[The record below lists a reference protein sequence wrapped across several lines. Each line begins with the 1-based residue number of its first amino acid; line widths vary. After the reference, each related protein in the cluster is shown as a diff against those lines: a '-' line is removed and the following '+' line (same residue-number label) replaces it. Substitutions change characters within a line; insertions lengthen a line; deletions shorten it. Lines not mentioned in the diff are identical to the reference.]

1 MSLQDPFGNL
11 PLPSDFPIFPNIY
24 GPAADGTWSTA
35 RPLQAIININPK
47 LTVPYMQHYS
57 FGIQQELFQNYLFE
71 IGFVG
76 SKGTHLP
83 FSLNINQ
90 ALPANAQSPIRGQST
105 NTAGNVNLR
114 VPYLGFSPTGL
125 SEVNTGTDSRYN
137 SLQTSITKRLSRGYQ
152 FNASYTWSKSLDNS
166 SGGTSSTLGNISGSQ
181 DNLSQARG
189 LSDFNRSHRAVG
201 TVIYELPKIGPGALQ
216 GWQFSG
222 IVTVQSGLPFNI
234 TDNTGAALYGVTSSR
249 ANWAPGATV
258 SSVTL
263 SGNVR
268 NRLTRYFDTS
278 GFVKAGN
285 EFGNTGRNILIG
297 PGQSNVDFSV
307 IKKTKMP
314 KTEAGNIEFRTEF
327 FNLLNHA
334 NFDLPQNSV
343 SSSTFGQITKTT
355 NNARLIQ
362 FALKLNF

>member
-1 MSLQDPFGNL
+1 M
-11 PLPSDFPIFPNIY
+11 
-24 GPAADGTWSTA
+24 
-35 RPLQAIININPK
+35 
-47 LTVPYMQHYS
+47 
-57 FGIQQELFQNYLFE
+57 
-71 IGFVG
+71 
-76 SKGTHLP
+76 
-83 FSLNINQ
+83 
-90 ALPANAQSPIRGQST
+90 
-105 NTAGNVNLR
+105 
-114 VPYLGFSPTGL
+114 
-125 SEVNTGTDSRYN
+125 
-137 SLQTSITKRLSRGYQ
+137 
-152 FNASYTWSKSLDNS
+152 
-166 SGGTSSTLGNISGSQ
+166 
-181 DNLSQARG
+181 
-189 LSDFNRSHRAVG
+189 VG
-201 TVIYELPKIGPGALQ
+201 TVIYELPKIGPAALQ

-343 SSSTFGQITKTT
+343 TSSTFGQITKTT